1 MSRRR
6 TAAGFTLIELLVV
19 IAILGLLIALLA
31 PALSRARKQ
40 AKATICLTRLRTIG
54 QGLVLYADEND
65 DVLVPGRM
73 PKVDDEHWQV
83 YIAGGLKYRPTFLAM
98 MASEVGLPPFEDP
111 QSTRTSIDRFG
122 QPGDRQNYSDEV
134 YVCPAV
140 PEWTDER
147 NGSYG
152 YNYQFLGNARLRD
165 QEAPTSFKNWPVR
178 YSTIR
183 SGAGCVVAAD
193 CMGTAASFPP
203 RDRDPYEDNDF
214 GDSESG
220 RTLSALGNE
229 GFNLDPPRIDPVS
242 GEMAAFDDQARTAV
256 HERHRGRGTVLWAD
270 GHCSAETLESLGYK
284 VNEDGVV
291 GFEGNNR
298 KFSINQKDQAWVGF

>member
-1 MSRRR
+1 MSRHRL
-6 TAAGFTLIELLVV
+6 AAGFTLIELLVS

-31 PALSRARKQ
+31 PGLSRARKQ
-40 AKATICLTRLRTIG
+40 AKSTLCLTRLRTIG

-65 DVLVPGRM
+65 DLLVPGRM
-73 PKVDDEHWQV
+73 PRVDDEHWQV

-98 MASEVGLPPFEDP
+98 MAGEVGLPPFEDP
-111 QSTRTSIDRFG
+111 QPTRTDIDRSG
-122 QPGDRQNYSDEV
+122 QPGDRQNYSDEA

-140 PEWTDER
+140 PDWIDER

-165 QEAPTSFKNWPVR
+165 RDNPNSFKNWPVR
-178 YSTIR
+178 YSTVR

-193 CMGTAASFPP
+193 CIGTAASFPP
-203 RDRDPYEDNDF
+203 LDRDPYEDNDF

-220 RTLSALGNE
+220 RSLNALGNE
-229 GFNLDPPRIDPVS
+229 GFNLDPPRGDPVG
-242 GEMAAFDDQARTAV
+242 GEMAAFDDQVRTAL
-256 HERHRGRGTVLWAD
+256 HERHTGRGTVLWAD
-270 GHCSAETLESLGYK
+270 GHCSSETLKSLGYK
-284 VNEDGVV
+284 VDEDGVV

-298 KFSINQKDQAWVGF
+298 RFSTNQKDEAWIGF